1 MLAALDAHRRAAE
14 IKRMGVLRR
23 FPGVEKIPVLAVL
36 RRTGLF
42 RVSGF

>member
-23 FPGVEKIPVLAVL
+23 FPGVE
-36 RRTGLF
+36 G
-42 RVSGF
+42 SGVGGAQEHRCV